1 MRMEQM
7 LYLLVI
13 SQSPSMSAASQKLH
27 LTPQAL
33 SISIKHLEE
42 ELGIELLKRT
52 NRGTT
57 LTEKGWAFV
66 RLTRTYLDGIDQL
79 AADGAVQE
87 NSILTYQGAVPLYSC
102 LLYTSRCV

>member
-1 MRMEQM
+1 MRMEQL

-13 SQSPSMSAASQKLH
+13 SQSPSMSAASQKIH

-42 ELGIELLKRT
+42 ELGLELIKRT

-57 LTEKGWAFV
+57 LTEKGWALV
-66 RLTRTYLDGIDQL
+66 HLTRTYLDAIARL
-79 AADGAVQE
+79 AADDGPPAE
-87 NSILTYQGAVPLYSC
+87 SILTYQGQL
-102 LLYTSRCV
+102 TI